1 MTKSYESAKIVP
13 PAFTGDIIFH
23 ERFDV
28 LLKKAYSYQNIG
40 QTLPLSAIIK
50 NILAEIYRYIPK
62 KEAEQHRKNIINL
75 KNKLIE
81 HNFRK
86 SRVVTSDKAEA
97 MILNAFEEI
106 LFDLV
111 VAAHRAKLILKDKA
125 SDDDAFND
133 L

>member
-1 MTKSYESAKIVP
+1 MAKEEITRVIP
-13 PAFTGDIIFH
+13 PAFTGDILFH
-23 ERFDV
+23 ERLDV

-62 KEAEQHRKNIINL
+62 DKATDYRKQIIAL
-75 KNKLIE
+75 KKALIE
-81 HNFRK
+81 HNFK
-86 SRVVTSDKAEA
+86 KNRVVTSSKEEA
-97 MILNAFEEI
+97 KILNAFEEI

-111 VAAHRAKLILKDKA
+111 VEAHRAKLILKDKA

>member
-1 MTKSYESAKIVP
+1 MAKEYTPKIIP

-23 ERFDV
+23 ERFDL

-50 NILAEIYRYIPK
+50 NILAEIYRYIPTDKAK
-62 KEAEQHRKNIINL
+62 KYRERIINL
-75 KNKLIE
+75 KKELIE
-81 HNFRK
+81 HNFK
-86 SRVVTSDKAEA
+86 KNRVVTTSKEEA
-97 MILNAFEEI
+97 YILNKFEEI

-111 VAAHRAKLILKDKA
+111 VEAHNAKLILKDKA

-133 L
+133 M